1 MIPVLYEHNET
12 TFTSFGIGVLKDT
25 TSCLV
30 TEERNGTYELV
41 LKYPINGSLYSEI
54 TKERIV
60 RVQVNDNKSIQAFR
74 IYRITAPI
82 SGTVTIYA
90 QHISYDLSGVSVMP
104 FTLTGN
110 PTVLMNKVFSQ
121 ADCSTNFSFQTNI
134 SGSGKLEFKEPR
146 TIRSLLGSKENSLL
160 ALFGGEFE
168 WDNFIIKLRSARGS
182 DNGISI
188 LYGKNLT
195 KLEHNSDL
203 SDVYTHLCPYAIYQ
217 DDNGDDV
224 TLKLTEK
231 VLPIVTTSNVNK
243 TLIKDFS
250 SEMKDLEKTEA
261 NLRTV
266 ANAYLTENV
275 IGIETPNIT
284 LSFEELRNQ
293 LGYSNLQE
301 RINLCDLVTVKY
313 PELGVNVKTKI
324 VKVVYDTLKEK
335 FKTIT
340 LGAIKASL
348 EDRVSNLEKGAEET
362 TKIVEAV
369 PSAIQKAVDDATD
382 VITGANGGCIVLNLD
397 NNAKPY
403 EFLIMN
409 DDDIQD
415 ATKVWRWNINGLGYS
430 PNGYN
435 GPYTTA
441 ITADGKIVADFITAG
456 TLNAD
461 VIKAGTIQG
470 TNGNSYWDLVNDNLH
485 IEGEIY
491 ATSGAFSNCTIND
504 SCNIYG
510 NLWIEGEFDA
520 TFYTDQAHVEFTTRI
535 GGDMFITDVTKTIS
549 GEYAFNS
556 TVYITPL
563 GFIDVPEIS
572 YSYDEVMFFGVTDS
586 PYNLSQYNV
595 RSGLYISDK
604 NYYPSG
610 GDAVRET
617 VLYLCI
623 ASTTVLKYVHNEGER
638 PKCQIGIG
646 FGHNYLIGDLCMA
659 DMYNYNAVSAISPK
673 YYNQCYYGLLKEHWA
688 LEKHL
693 YFGDDF
699 SSSNY
704 LGNIS
709 ISNTKYPKMYGS
721 WYASTINFGNGS
733 GYQIMMDNDQITFK
747 YGSTEVG
754 DIECYS
760 TYVDIQGTWKTNG
773 SAWISSSDEKV
784 KNTIE
789 ELDNKYSVLF
799 SNLRPVSYKYNE
811 GTSGRK
817 HTGFIAQEV
826 VASMKEA
833 GIPLEEYGLA
843 CAFGDP
849 NDPKTEWG
857 LRYEELIALCVK
869 EIQRLNKRVDELEG
883 KK

>member
-1 MIPVLYEHNET
+1 MIPVLYEYNET
-12 TFTSFGIGVLKDT
+12 SFTSFGIGALKDT

-41 LKYPINGSLYSEI
+41 LKYPITGSLYSEI
-54 TKERIV
+54 SKERIV

-82 SGTVTIYA
+82 SGIVTIYA

-110 PTVLMNKVFSQ
+110 PTVLMNKIVSQ
-121 ADCSTNFSFQTNI
+121 ADRSTNFSFQTDI
-134 SGSGKLEFKEPR
+134 SSTGKLEVKEPK
-146 TIRSLLGSKENSLL
+146 TIRSLLGGKENSLL

-168 WDNFIIKLRSARGS
+168 WDNFVIKLRSARGA

-203 SDVYTHLCPYAIYQ
+203 SDVYTHLCPYAVYQ

-231 VLPIVTTSNVNK
+231 VLPIVTMSNVNK

-266 ANAYLTENV
+266 ANAYLAENI
-275 IGIETPNIT
+275 IGIETPNVT

-301 RINLCDLVTVKY
+301 RINLCDTVSVKY
-313 PELGVNVKTKI
+313 PGLGVNVKTKI

-335 FKTIT
+335 YQSIT

-362 TKIVEAV
+362 TREVEAV
-369 PSAIQKAVDDATD
+369 PSAIQKAVDNATD
-382 VITGANGGCIVLNLD
+382 MITGANGGCIVLNFD
-397 NNAKPY
+397 NNSKPY

-441 ITADGKIVADFITAG
+441 ITSDGAIVADFITTG

-461 VIKAGTIQG
+461 VIKAGTIEALVG
-470 TNGNSYWDLVNDNLH
+470 SSYWDLETGDIN
-485 IEGEIY
+485 ITGEIN
-491 ATSGAFSNCTIND
+491 ATSGSFSHVTIDD
-504 SCNIYG
+504 SCTMYG
-510 NLWIEGEFDA
+510 NLWLEGTFETYYYGHVA
-520 TFYTDQAHVEFTTRI
+520 TYSFETRI
-535 GGDMFITDVTKTIS
+535 GGDAIETAMTVEDSSSTHSSHNYIMPVGQITIPDVYTDMDDFMEFGIARDRSLQSGRLISGLVISEQMSGTGASFYQNSQLKLRCQETTILDCTLITDYQYSSIMWGSIGIDSIFYGDWYIS
-549 GEYAFNS
+549 MAK
-556 TVYITPL
+556 
-563 GFIDVPEIS
+563 
-572 YSYDEVMFFGVTDS
+572 
-586 PYNLSQYNV
+586 
-595 RSGLYISDK
+595 RSGLKRMDYGNYVYGLFSGRWFSEELWFGSDK
-604 NYYPSG
+604 TSYQ
-610 GDAVRET
+610 VR
-617 VLYLCI
+617 I
-623 ASTTVLKYVHNEGER
+623 DKD
-638 PKCQIGIG
+638 Q
-646 FGHNYLIGDLCMA
+646 
-659 DMYNYNAVSAISPK
+659 VSF
-673 YYNQCYYGLLKEHWA
+673 YYNDSLVGE
-688 LEKHL
+688 LEG
-693 YFGDDF
+693 FT
-699 SSSNY
+699 N
-704 LGNIS
+704 
-709 ISNTKYPKMYGS
+709 
-721 WYASTINFGNGS
+721 
-733 GYQIMMDNDQITFK
+733 
-747 YGSTEVG
+747 
-754 DIECYS
+754 
-760 TYVDIQGTWKTNG
+760 YVDIQGTWKTNG
-773 SAWISSSDEKV
+773 SNWISGSDIKT

-789 ELDNKYSVLF
+789 ELDDRYSVLF
-799 SNLRPVSYKYNE
+799 SNLQPRSYLFNE
-811 GTSGRK
+811 GKSGRK
-817 HTGFIAQEV
+817 HTGFVVQEV
-826 VASMKEA
+826 LEAMNKA
-833 GIPLEEYGLA
+833 GISSDEYALC

-849 NDPKTEWG
+849 KDPETEWG
-857 LRYEELIALCVK
+857 LRYEEIIPLCVNA
-869 EIQRLNKRVDELEG
+869 IQKLTKRVETLELQLKEE